1 MFNPLLIT
9 HHSNDLM
16 LNFHDIFFVFTGAA
30 VMNNT
35 FVLGIFMLIIYF
47 KELTWTYFAET
58 ASILFVIGCVGL
70 MALKKTHTVIDG
82 LLILSLYPISLLVV
96 MALEAVGWN

>member
-1 MFNPLLIT
+1 MIYYFI
-9 HHSNDLM
+9 S
-16 LNFHDIFFVFTGAA
+16 IGAA

-35 FVLGIFMLIIYF
+35 FVLGIFMLIIFF